1 MSSYGT
7 NSLANGLNA
16 IADAGENQTPQQ
28 PDPKPI
34 ANARKAGAAEF
45 TRQRIRLQAANSARM
60 LRLNSKRSL
69 LPTGGM
75 SRVGTLTSSA
85 DGMISEGKEFVEP
98 EIAEMRMSSKD
109 FQRQQQSLP
118 DNHSSN
124 KENISFSPSLS
135 RLRLKYQPDGPEQ
148 RAGKGSSL

>member
-1 MSSYGT
+1 MR
-7 NSLANGLNA
+7 LAWTKRRNNQIINMKPARRNLQVNA
-16 IADAGENQTPQQ
+16 YAFKTQN
-28 PDPKPI
+28 
-34 ANARKAGAAEF
+34 
-45 TRQRIRLQAANSARM
+45 LARM
-60 LRLNSKRSL
+60 LRLNSKRSML
-69 LPTGGM
+69 SMGGM
-75 SRVGTLTSSA
+75 SLVGTLT
-85 DGMISEGKEFVEP
+85 ILVNKIIFEENEFVKP
-98 EIAEMRMSSKD
+98 EIAEMRLSSKD

>member
-1 MSSYGT
+1 MKPARR
-7 NSLANGLNA
+7 NLQVNA
-16 IADAGENQTPQQ
+16 YAFKTQN
-28 PDPKPI
+28 
-34 ANARKAGAAEF
+34 
-45 TRQRIRLQAANSARM
+45 LARM
-60 LRLNSKRSL
+60 LRLNSKRSML
-69 LPTGGM
+69 SMGGM
-75 SRVGTLTSSA
+75 SLVGTLT
-85 DGMISEGKEFVEP
+85 ILVNKIIFEENEFVKP
-98 EIAEMRMSSKD
+98 EIAEMRLSSKD